1 MRKPKLATHLP
12 APRALTPAEMARA
25 TEEARELRARM
36 DARLAGME
44 TVPQNVRL
52 R

>member
-12 APRALTPAEMARA
+12 APRELTPAEMARA
-25 TEEARELRARM
+25 TEEARELRARL
-36 DARLAGME
+36 DAKLAGTE
-44 TVPQNVRL
+44 GLPANVRL